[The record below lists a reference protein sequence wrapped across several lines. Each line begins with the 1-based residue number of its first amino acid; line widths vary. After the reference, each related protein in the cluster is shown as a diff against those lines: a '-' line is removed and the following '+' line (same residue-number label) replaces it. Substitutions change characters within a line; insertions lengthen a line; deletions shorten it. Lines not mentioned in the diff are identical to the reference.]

1 MAFAFDLDN
10 ICEALT
16 YGRLRMGMNNKTQIA
31 IPRTSWRHLCPKG
44 PPVRELCVS
53 VGFCGLVHESR
64 TGDVLVHRLLGG
76 LAALCKTLKK
86 VEPLLFEQPF
96 LLGILSCHF
105 RFLEILLFEGKV
117 GPMRAFGAVEQTLN
131 RQYLD
136 ARKRAVMR

>member
-44 PPVRELCVS
+44 PQCLSYVFRS
-53 VGFCGLVHESR
+53 GFADSSTKAGQVTCPCI
-64 TGDVLVHRLLGG
+64 DCWG